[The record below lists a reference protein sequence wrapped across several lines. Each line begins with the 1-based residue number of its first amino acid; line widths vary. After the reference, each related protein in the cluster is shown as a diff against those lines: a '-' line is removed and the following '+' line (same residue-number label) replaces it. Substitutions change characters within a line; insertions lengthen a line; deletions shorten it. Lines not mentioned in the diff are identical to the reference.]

1 MNGIERCIDD
11 AIPFDI
17 PDSWVWTRLGNLF
30 YHNTGKALNSSN
42 SEGQKLTY
50 ITTSNLYWDRFELD
64 KLKEMPFTDSEID
77 KCTVVKG
84 DLLVCEG
91 GDIGRSAI
99 WKYDFPMRIQNHIH
113 RLRSYGNVNVRFY
126 YYVMFLFK
134 HSGLI
139 GGKGIGIQGLSSN
152 ALHNLLV
159 PLPPFEEQKRILDAI
174 EQVLPYCETL

>member
-11 AIPFDI
+11 EIPFDI
-17 PDSWVWTRLGNLF
+17 PENWSWVRLGNVF

-42 SEGQKLTY
+42 SVGEKMTY
-50 ITTSNLYWDRFELD
+50 ITTSNLYWGRFELE
-64 KLKEMPFTDSEID
+64 KLKDMPFTSAEIE
-77 KCTVVKG
+77 KCTVLYG

-99 WKYDFPMRIQNHIH
+99 WEYDFPMRIQNHIH
-113 RLRSYGNVNVRFY
+113 RLRSYGNISVRFY

-134 HSGLI
+134 NSGLI

-152 ALHNLLV
+152 ALHNLLL
-159 PLPPFEEQKRILDAI
+159 PLPPYNEQKRIVKAI
-174 EQVLPYCETL
+174 EKVFPYCENL

>member
-1 MNGIERCIDD
+1 MNGIEHCIDD
-11 AIPFDI
+11 ETPFDI

-42 SEGQKLTY
+42 SAGQKLTY

-126 YYVMFLFK
+126 YYVMFLIK